1 MSVIEVHALSCK
13 SGRQYL
19 LKNINWN
26 VEKGEHCVIF
36 GMNGSGKTTLLSTIA
51 GYKKYHKGSVKILGQ
66 TYSEDNIIQLRKD
79 VGFVSGSFFDKIFK
93 NETVLQIIL
102 SGLNGTF
109 NVDQSISGEDVIRA
123 KKYLKEFRLIDKV
136 NHPYCYL
143 SKGQQQTVLVIRA
156 LMSNPK
162 ILLLDES
169 CSGLDVYARDYLLN
183 VIDQIGRKTE
193 MTLVYVTHYPEEI
206 LPIFKHILLLK
217 KSEVFAQGNIQ
228 ELFQTDTI
236 AAFFDNKVR
245 IDKENDRFYIRVDS
259 QQDIKNL
266 DLQAYNEAIIL
277 EKGEGEC

>member
-1 MSVIEVHALSCK
+1 MHVIEVDALSCK

-19 LKNINWN
+19 LKNINWK

-51 GYKKYHKGSVKILGQ
+51 GVKKYHKGSVKILGQ
-66 TYSEDNIIQLRKD
+66 TYTEENIIQMRKD
-79 VGFVSGSFFDKIFK
+79 IGFVSGSFFDKIFK

-102 SGLNGTF
+102 SGLHGTF
-109 NVDQSISGEDVIRA
+109 NVDQTITGDDVIKA
-123 KKYLKEFRLIDKV
+123 KKYLKEFRLLDKV

-156 LMSNPK
+156 LMSEPK
-162 ILLLDES
+162 ILLLDEP

-193 MTLVYVTHYPEEI
+193 MTLIYVTHYPEEI

-217 KSEVFAQGNIQ
+217 KGEVFAQGNIQ
-228 ELFQTDTI
+228 ELFETDTI
-236 AAFFDNKVR
+236 AAFFDNSVR

-259 QQDIKNL
+259 DQDIKNL
-266 DLQAYNEAIIL
+266 NLKAYNAETI
-277 EKGEGEC
+277 